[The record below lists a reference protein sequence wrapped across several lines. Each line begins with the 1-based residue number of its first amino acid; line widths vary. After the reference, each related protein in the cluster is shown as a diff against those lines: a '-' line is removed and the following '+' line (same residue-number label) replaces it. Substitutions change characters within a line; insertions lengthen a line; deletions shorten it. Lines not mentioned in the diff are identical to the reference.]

1 LIISIPK
8 IKEIDFCLKI
18 RSKTNQDDLIE
29 FNENDC
35 TAPRIIRKQTKPKK
49 KTNAKQTTMYDYAS
63 SISYKHK
70 QFYSSLDNTTTT
82 KMIIKGQKRSLTVK
96 QIPIVN
102 LLMNIFFLYK
112 GLSTIIIIIEFQK
125 KENN

>member
-96 QIPIVN
+96 
-102 LLMNIFFLYK
+102 K
-112 GLSTIIIIIEFQK
+112 
-125 KENN
+125 

>member
-1 LIISIPK
+1 MIISIPK

-35 TAPRIIRKQTKPKK
+35 TAPRIIHKRTKPKN

-96 QIPIVN
+96 
-102 LLMNIFFLYK
+102 
-112 GLSTIIIIIEFQK
+112 
-125 KENN
+125 